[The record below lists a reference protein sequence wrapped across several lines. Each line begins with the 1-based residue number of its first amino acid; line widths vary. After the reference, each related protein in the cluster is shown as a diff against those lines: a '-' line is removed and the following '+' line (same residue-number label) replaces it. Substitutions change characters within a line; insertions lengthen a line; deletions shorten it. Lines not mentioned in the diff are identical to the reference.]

1 MHGLKRLR
9 IFSNHTWGRGRICG
23 IMRLPNRGNFIGDAG
38 KEGQRMDLN
47 IYDGTPALSAR
58 QFGSGMNSRITS
70 PARPWFRLAT
80 ANKKLMERADVK
92 EYLRAVEDR
101 MYQILN
107 QSNFYTQA
115 ALLYLEIGVFGTA
128 VMHIKEDFKDI
139 VRFHTYTIGEYYIEA
154 QSSWSGGCFISEN
167 I

>member
-1 MHGLKRLR
+1 MTAPR
-9 IFSNHTWGRGRICG
+9 SICKT
-23 IMRLPNRGNFIGDAG
+23 IWLWYEFPHN
-38 KEGQRMDLN
+38 K
-47 IYDGTPALSAR
+47 
-58 QFGSGMNSRITS
+58 

-139 VRFHTYTIGEYYIEA
+139 VRFHTYTIGNI
-154 QSSWSGGCFISEN
+154 ISEPIIVEWWMFYIGEYLKQRRN
-167 I
+167 

>member
-1 MHGLKRLR
+1 
-9 IFSNHTWGRGRICG
+9 
-23 IMRLPNRGNFIGDAG
+23 
-38 KEGQRMDLN
+38 
-47 IYDGTPALSAR
+47 
-58 QFGSGMNSRITS
+58 
-70 PARPWFRLAT
+70 
-80 ANKKLMERADVK
+80 MERADVK

-139 VRFHTYTIGEYYIEA
+139 VRFHTYTIGNI
-154 QSSWSGGCFISEN
+154 ISEPIIVEWWMFYIGEYLKQRRN
-167 I
+167 